1 VSRPSKASKTP
12 PLLRVRG
19 LTKKFGDV
27 EVLSGVDLTVT
38 AGKAVALRGRNGAG
52 KSTLLLCVT
61 GVDAPTSGTVELDG
75 EPVDERSVR
84 VRRDLAIVLDDMD
97 FFPDLSV
104 IEHLDVFARAHG
116 VEDAEKVVDEVLE
129 EVRLTPQ
136 AAQLPG
142 TLSSGQKRRL
152 ALASAFVRPRRL
164 LVLDEPEARLD
175 EAGLV
180 WLTDRLLR
188 EKAAGLGI
196 LLASHDPDL
205 VAAVADR
212 VHDLDEPSP

>member
-1 VSRPSKASKTP
+1 VSKPSRKT

-38 AGKAVALRGRNGAG
+38 AGRALALRGRNGAG
-52 KSTLLLCVT
+52 KSTLLRCVT

-75 EPVDERSVR
+75 VLVDERSVA

-104 IEHLDVFARAHG
+104 VEHLDLFARAHG
-116 VEDAEKVVDEVLE
+116 VPDAEQLVDDVLE

-175 EAGLV
+175 QAGLV
-180 WLTDRLLR
+180 WLTERLLR

-212 VHDLDEPSP
+212 VHDLDQPA

>member
-1 VSRPSKASKTP
+1 VSSKTP

-19 LTKKFGDV
+19 LTKKFGDI

-38 AGKAVALRGRNGAG
+38 AGKALALRGRNGAG
-52 KSTLLLCVT
+52 KSTLLRCVT
-61 GVDAPTSGTVELDG
+61 GVDAPTSGAVELDG
-75 EPVDERSVR
+75 EPVDERSVQ

-104 IEHLDVFARAHG
+104 VEHLDVFARAHG
-116 VEDAEKVVDEVLE
+116 VPDAEQVVDEVLE

-175 EAGLV
+175 KAGLV
-180 WLTDRLLR
+180 WLTERLLR
-188 EKAAGLGI
+188 EKTAGLGI

-205 VAAVADR
+205 VKAVADR
-212 VHDLDEPSP
+212 VLDLDELSP